1 MSVTKWYSEKQAKVS
16 GESQNLDNCHSIGK
30 KHITILDDILT
41 EHAQLGH
48 HAESQQRLKKQC
60 MVMKKVSNYVIR
72 ISCE

>member
-16 GESQNLDNCHSIGK
+16 GESQNLDNFHSIGK

-48 HAESQQRLKKQC
+48 HAESQ
-60 MVMKKVSNYVIR
+60 
-72 ISCE
+72 